1 MFRVQ
6 GPSGL
11 APGWVFSCDRYGSV
25 YTRESVFDPVCAKSG
40 DAVRGKVLIIAKE
53 TTNGDPVTY
62 DYNALTVLL

>member
-25 YTRESVFDPVCAKSG
+25 YTRERSRLCQEWSG